1 MLDYLWISGI
11 FGFFLDFFH
20 VCGDGVWL
28 GFFGGVSRSGE
39 VGACF
44 RNIEEGRECKTAVL
58 YFLLSTIF
66 P

>member
-1 MLDYLWISGI
+1 M
-11 FGFFLDFFH
+11 DFFH
-20 VCGDGVWL
+20 LCGDGVWL